1 MWSKTR
7 IVLRA
12 RGCAC
17 LLALT
22 AHAGT
27 GVRAAEPPIQNVTV
41 RARPRALV
49 HAERAPTLASSVL
62 QGDALKSAGASSAE
76 LLARVPGVQVTR
88 TGAQSDIATASIR
101 GADAQQV
108 PVYLAGIRLNDD
120 VSGTADL
127 STIPLWLMDRVEVFR
142 GNAPEEADRLGIGGA
157 IFFWPRLPRESRR
170 TLGGEWGSFE
180 QYAGWASFEAGT
192 EQQATLVA
200 LRASGAT
207 NDYPF
212 IDDQGQRFDLIER
225 EQRRQNADYS
235 QFDAWLMHHHR
246 LGAGA
251 RMTSV
256 LYAIEREQ
264 GITGLSVVPARQARA
279 RTERWL
285 FGNSIVVP
293 CDGSSSCRL
302 ELSSAFVSAGS
313 RLTDPLVELP
323 TLRTRQ
329 LDSAGERVSHG
340 IRLQLD
346 LTTELSVALGL
357 AVSLDNLR
365 VDRAGTLPRRG
376 NRRSLLPKLS
386 TAYQVSAALS
396 LHALA
401 AAECHWT
408 RGLIVRLG
416 RQAFQDTGPCGQ
428 VEPVGR
434 LGARYD
440 VSDGLALVS
449 NVSRYVRMPTLSEL
463 YGTAP
468 LVDGNVSL
476 EPEGGVSFDAGWRWS
491 PQLSGTTLSALS
503 VEVFGFARKV
513 DQLIRFRRSAVESLA
528 PFNVAAARILGV
540 EWAAAADLVRH
551 LRLETAG
558 AVLDP
563 RETTE
568 DPRLDPTANDILTH
582 TSRLTL
588 SSSAE
593 LYAERPWPEL
603 GVERTAARVSY
614 LHRSS
619 RFADVAGQHVL
630 PAQHFVDVELSSS
643 LLSGRLLARLA
654 GRNVLDNRTSDVI
667 GLPVPGRSYHV
678 TAEAAF

>member
-1 MWSKTR
+1 VWSKSR

-12 RGCAC
+12 RWRAC
-17 LLALT
+17 LFALT
-22 AHAGT
+22 ARVGT
-27 GVRAAEPPIQNVTV
+27 GLVRADESPVQHVTV
-41 RARPRALV
+41 QARPLV

-88 TGAQSDIATASIR
+88 TGAQSDLATASIR

-108 PVYLAGIRLNDD
+108 PVYLAGVRVNDD

-127 STIPLWLMDRVEVFR
+127 STIPLWLIDRVEVFR
-142 GNAPEEADRLGIGGA
+142 GNAPEEADRLGLGGA
-157 IFFWPRLPRESRR
+157 IFFWPRLPRASRR
-170 TLGGEWGSFE
+170 SMGGEWGSFG
-180 QYAGWASFEAGT
+180 QYGGWASIEAGT
-192 EQQATLVA
+192 ERQATLMA

-207 NDYPF
+207 NDYSF

-235 QFDAWLMHHHR
+235 ELDAWLMHHHR
-246 LGAGA
+246 LGARA
-251 RMTSV
+251 RMSSV
-256 LYAIEREQ
+256 LYVIDREQ

-293 CDGSSSCRL
+293 CDTSSSCRL
-302 ELSSAFVSAGS
+302 ELSSTLVSAGS

-346 LTTELSVALGL
+346 LTPDLRVALGL
-357 AVSLDNLR
+357 GVSLDNIR

-386 TAYQVSAALS
+386 ATYQVSTALS

-408 RGLIVRLG
+408 RGVIVRLG
-416 RQAFQDTGPCGQ
+416 RQAFQDTGPCGW
-428 VEPVGR
+428 VEPIGR

-440 VSDGLALVS
+440 VSDDLALLS

-468 LVDGNVSL
+468 LVDGNAGL
-476 EPEGGVSFDAGWRWS
+476 QPEKGLSWDAGLRWS
-491 PQLSGTTLSALS
+491 PRLSDTAESAVSL
-503 VEVFGFARKV
+503 EVFGFARSV
-513 DQLIRFRRSAVESLA
+513 DQIIRFRRSAVESLA
-528 PFNVAAARILGV
+528 PFNVAAARILGL
-540 EWAAAADLVRH
+540 EWAAGADLLRH
-551 LRLETAG
+551 VHLETAG
-558 AVLDP
+558 AILDP
-563 RETTE
+563 RETTK
-568 DPRLDPTANDILTH
+568 DPRLDPTVNDILTH

-588 SSSAE
+588 SGSAE
-593 LYAERPWPEL
+593 LYADRPWPEL
-603 GVERTAARVSY
+603 GVQRAALRLNY

-619 RFADVAGQHVL
+619 RFADVAGQNVL
-630 PAQHFVDVELSSS
+630 PAQHFVDVEISSS
-643 LLSGRLLARLA
+643 LLAGQLLARLA
-654 GRNVLDNRTSDVI
+654 SRNLLDNRTSDVI

-678 TAEAAF
+678 TAEAWF